1 MECPNCQN
9 DEDFVQDREGY
20 TCLRCGAV
28 PDLRLIVDTVAP
40 TYYGDDGVPTD
51 VGPVRK
57 PSPVRSSHYHRP
69 YHLREQLS
77 QWLGTGPGALP
88 WIVSAVSRLLPNSK
102 HLDSERIKSACRSIG
117 ARKFAERWHDVRR
130 KILISRGQPVTIAYP
145 SENQLR
151 GILSDFDRVSN
162 AFDRRLYAHG
172 SRRTRKDSYFGNAGP
187 LARHN
192 LPNYHLVIH
201 HLFIRQGI
209 RRRVD
214 AHFYFPLLKSQ
225 KVLAK
230 LHKMWEIIC
239 EELNWRVTPLTVLTN
254 PEYTH
259 DQAYRA

>member
-1 MECPNCQN
+1 MTLLTNN
-9 DEDFVQDREGY
+9 FDFPSHS
-20 TCLRCGAV
+20 LRQ
-28 PDLRLIVDTVAP
+28 
-40 TYYGDDGVPTD
+40 
-51 VGPVRK
+51 
-57 PSPVRSSHYHRP
+57 
-69 YHLREQLS
+69 LREQLS